1 MKLHFEGAEIR
12 KYSTLLETI
21 FYGSEVIQ
29 NGERVPISKLRPID
43 YKLFVKGEF
52 MGIVN
57 HPSDIPLKALEL
69 YSEDLRENDIR
80 RTSIEDGI
88 TINIDNLEI
97 EVKEASKRH

>member
-52 MGIVN
+52 WCQNVKGENFDTNIN
-57 HPSDIPLKALEL
+57 TSKSLGLFSDKDLTDKIKEL
-69 YSEDLRENDIR
+69 IEKYSL
-80 RTSIEDGI
+80 
-88 TINIDNLEI
+88 
-97 EVKEASKRH
+97 